1 MGPEWS
7 NRGQLADDMLSSLMT
22 LPGAP
27 VQAWCRCEKCG
38 QAAGVPGQHG
48 VRVTSV
54 GRLQVRQGSMGC
66 VRARE
71 ACGRGV
77 FV

>member
-27 VQAWCRCEKCG
+27 MQAWCMCERCG
-38 QAAGVPGQHG
+38 QAAGAPEQHG
-48 VRVTSV
+48 VCVYGV
-54 GRLQVRQGSMGC
+54 GKLQVRQGSMGC
-66 VRARE
+66 VHACE
-71 ACGRGV
+71 ACRRGA
-77 FV
+77 